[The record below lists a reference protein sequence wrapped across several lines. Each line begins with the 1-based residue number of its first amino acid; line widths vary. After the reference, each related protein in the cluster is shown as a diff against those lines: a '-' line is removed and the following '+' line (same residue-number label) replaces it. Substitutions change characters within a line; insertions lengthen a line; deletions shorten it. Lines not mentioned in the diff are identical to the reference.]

1 MEFFVEK
8 PLHLYFRSWVFWK
21 AVQRRRC
28 TKFYAEICSQYHKVH
43 AKWLTVHICI
53 FYFVFFLQKVPLS
66 QHNTVHIFETK
77 NTGLLH
83 AVNLHSAYVLTHF
96 VAWEAIICDAC
107 VHCTSFKA
115 SFGWIDEFKS
125 TQKSK
130 RFFWK
135 ELINESLILITSM
148 TSHQISRLYYKKV
161 AKRIAKLDNW
171 FHGIKL
177 LVHHIQM
184 PNGKM
189 NWFGDRS
196 VDSPC
201 IMPIIVPDD
210 FANQY
215 GWYFGIV
222 NIYAISN
229 SWLNRWNE
237 RHSRWLVNLG
247 LFRFWELQLFKHKEF
262 K

>member
-1 MEFFVEK
+1 MSCSSQIN
-8 PLHLYFRSWVFWK
+8 YWV
-21 AVQRRRC
+21 R
-28 TKFYAEICSQYHKVH
+28 KFYHFLYTKTTWNSLLKNLYICTSVLGYFGKQCKGDDVQSFMQKYAVNITKCMQNDSQY
-43 AKWLTVHICI
+43 I
-53 FYFVFFLQKVPLS
+53 FAYFTFFFQKVPLS

-161 AKRIAKLDNW
+161 ERIAKLDNW
-171 FHGIKL
+171 FHGIEL
-177 LVHHIQM
+177 LVHHTQM
-184 PNGKM
+184 TNGKLINLVINIFQTCWLPM
-189 NWFGDRS
+189 HYAHY
-196 VDSPC
+196 SP
-201 IMPIIVPDD
+201 
-210 FANQY
+210 
-215 GWYFGIV
+215 W
-222 NIYAISN
+222 
-229 SWLNRWNE
+229 
-237 RHSRWLVNLG
+237 H
-247 LFRFWELQLFKHKEF
+247 
-262 K
+262 

>member
-8 PLHLYFRSWVFWK
+8 PLHLYFSSWVFWK

-28 TKFYAEICSQYHKVH
+28 TKFYAEISSRYHKVQL
-43 AKWLTVHICI
+43 KWLTVHICI

-96 VAWEAIICDAC
+96 VAQEAIICDAC

-161 AKRIAKLDNW
+161 ERIAKLDNW
-171 FHGIKL
+171 FHGIEL
-177 LVHHIQM
+177 LVHHTQM
-184 PNGKM
+184 TNGKLIDLVINIFQTCWLPM
-189 NWFGDRS
+189 HYANY
-196 VDSPC
+196 SPWHEGT
-201 IMPIIVPDD
+201 ISRTNMDDILELSSYMPPAIVGEIGEMKDIADD
-210 FANQY
+210 
-215 GWYFGIV
+215 
-222 NIYAISN
+222 
-229 SWLNRWNE
+229 L
-237 RHSRWLVNLG
+237 
-247 LFRFWELQLFKHKEF
+247 
-262 K
+262 